1 MRADWF
7 PRPVSVTAT
16 RITVVRWAG
25 LILALLVVSGC
36 KTERAADQPTVLGTP
51 PATAYLGVEYYYNF
65 GAYGGEG
72 ILDYSLTNAPAWLA
86 LEDTSNKARQ
96 GIIMRGVPGLTGGAR
111 GEDDLGRIQ
120 DINLITTDG
129 QNAGV
134 QPFDIEVK
142 YNPLSLDAETFI
154 EGESPDIPE
163 TPREHCSPPDLD
175 TPGEHSFTINEYNQD
190 GTVSGTR
197 TLTAATRPVAVK
209 VLLEKPSVTRVSVAF
224 NLTSEYDP
232 SRCDPD
238 VNAPHQRC
246 DHSDANRGEAIVGQ
260 DIVALGSG
268 SGVLLEEPA
277 YLSYQQDED
286 GVYTSGLVTFE
297 PGVTECYIRLEVIDD
312 QFPEPSE
319 AGLLTLTEVRNGLA
333 GLGENNGGAKTSLV
347 VDDNEP
353 RVTLETVNGGLRD
366 AINVGGSVEYVA
378 RLTGERDGEFRA
390 KLGETEDSTA
400 RLGSEFTT
408 SAPGNQLVFA
418 ADEDEVRFTVTV
430 PQAGYANGDLPDRV
444 ILLGL
449 DETYQA
455 GREGYARPSDAAP
468 LRISINEL
476 TAPLAVGDVNGFVA
490 TDIDIGHSGRLFVAG
505 FDAQDN
511 NRVKVRIYN
520 QKGTL
525 LQDVAVSDAGDQLAA
540 PAPVIDAALRKV
552 SEDTGTV
559 DRFEFVVA
567 YSTDAPVAGT
577 TALGGQDALISLYHF
592 DPDSNGGEYVAA
604 WTHRSGTTEDD
615 VARWAGIN
623 RESGFIV
630 LAGETR
636 GEWAGQTASGGVDS
650 FLQRIDSV
658 NNGNELAP
666 LVAWTRQVGSA
677 ADDAVAGGSAAA
689 ITPLVFGSAEGAVN
703 GEPVLGGVDAYFYS
717 AASASGNLS
726 VYQRGTEGNEVVNDG
741 LFASANLWL
750 LGNSAGAYSV
760 TTNEDEE
767 RSLDR
772 VPTSSGAGFLL
783 GYSTAGQIN
792 RAVTLNDPDD
802 ASEEALAAITP
813 FFSDLVVAGSTLGD
827 FTGDAMTTGVAQ
839 GIVARVSPVPEPDP
853 EAEPESLPFR
863 NEWRYQLDAADSAV
877 RALAN
882 YRDDEIVAFVRRGG
896 TFEVLIFSPEGV
908 LLTPVN

>member
-65 GAYGGEG
+65 GAYGGED

-111 GEDDLGRIQ
+111 GEDDLGKIQ

-129 QNAGV
+129 QDAGV

-163 TPREHCSPPDLD
+163 TPREHCAPPDLD

-268 SGVLLEEPA
+268 SGALLEEPT

-333 GLGENNGGAKTSLV
+333 GLGENNGSLASGTGSSGPNWVRPRIPRRGWGASS
-347 VDDNEP
+347 P
-353 RVTLETVNGGLRD
+353 
-366 AINVGGSVEYVA
+366 
-378 RLTGERDGEFRA
+378 
-390 KLGETEDSTA
+390 
-400 RLGSEFTT
+400 
-408 SAPGNQLVFA
+408 P
-418 ADEDEVRFTVTV
+418 
-430 PQAGYANGDLPDRV
+430 
-444 ILLGL
+444 
-449 DETYQA
+449 
-455 GREGYARPSDAAP
+455 ARP
-468 LRISINEL
+468 
-476 TAPLAVGDVNGFVA
+476 
-490 TDIDIGHSGRLFVAG
+490 
-505 FDAQDN
+505 
-511 NRVKVRIYN
+511 
-520 QKGTL
+520 
-525 LQDVAVSDAGDQLAA
+525 
-540 PAPVIDAALRKV
+540 
-552 SEDTGTV
+552 
-559 DRFEFVVA
+559 
-567 YSTDAPVAGT
+567 
-577 TALGGQDALISLYHF
+577 
-592 DPDSNGGEYVAA
+592 
-604 WTHRSGTTEDD
+604 
-615 VARWAGIN
+615 
-623 RESGFIV
+623 
-630 LAGETR
+630 ETNWCLPPMR
-636 GEWAGQTASGGVDS
+636 MRCAS
-650 FLQRIDSV
+650 R
-658 NNGNELAP
+658 
-666 LVAWTRQVGSA
+666 
-677 ADDAVAGGSAAA
+677 
-689 ITPLVFGSAEGAVN
+689 
-703 GEPVLGGVDAYFYS
+703 
-717 AASASGNLS
+717 
-726 VYQRGTEGNEVVNDG
+726 
-741 LFASANLWL
+741 
-750 LGNSAGAYSV
+750 
-760 TTNEDEE
+760 
-767 RSLDR
+767 
-772 VPTSSGAGFLL
+772 
-783 GYSTAGQIN
+783 
-792 RAVTLNDPDD
+792 
-802 ASEEALAAITP
+802 
-813 FFSDLVVAGSTLGD
+813 
-827 FTGDAMTTGVAQ
+827 
-839 GIVARVSPVPEPDP
+839 
-853 EAEPESLPFR
+853 
-863 NEWRYQLDAADSAV
+863 
-877 RALAN
+877 
-882 YRDDEIVAFVRRGG
+882 
-896 TFEVLIFSPEGV
+896 
-908 LLTPVN
+908 